1 MDTNPLRLSHK
12 PRQTRARITN
22 VGTLVDS
29 SVLRCPAFVRHCP
42 PFFESG
48 VLVFFKSAT
57 TMGKTGLDEEI
68 ARLQR
73 ANSPI
78 QLPTRKVRFPE
89 VSSKRPPNVLR
100 YPPFFSALTV
110 TDPQNFLLGLFQI

>member
-1 MDTNPLRLSHK
+1 MVNLGEL
-12 PRQTRARITN
+12 TN

-48 VLVFFKSAT
+48 LLVFFKSAT

-100 YPPFFSALTV
+100 YPPFSGVPAVTAL
-110 TDPQNFLLGLFQI
+110 QNFLLDIFQI